1 MVPTHDPISV
11 NYDEYGTESEP
22 TVDDLNDPCVQYS
35 ALGSR
40 IPYVYVD
47 YTAKIIFEIKSK
59 EVFSLDV
66 FRRLCEV
73 DQIIDRVVK
82 TSSYKPPA
90 VLFKHSLN
98 LPLYSNCLTF
108 STPNRCDAINEKDIE
123 KLRSAVEECRNNS
136 THSMCSSPL
145 IQQVA
150 HYLLP
155 KDPVTHNNLVAV
167 ILKIPASL
175 GDAASHWFY
184 EAILLALQD
193 HFVGDVTLKG
203 AFFNVK
209 NMEFHHSLLNDA
221 KIAAVSALLV
231 LICFLLYSRSFLYTF
246 IISVIIFLS
255 MGIAFFVYTVV
266 LRIHFFP
273 PINLLA
279 LVLMIAVGA
288 DDAFLLLVYFSKY
301 KKTGEEPY
309 RPGDPYIPLYK
320 ERDRLVRAIRCSL
333 RHSLASMFVTSAT
346 TAIAFISNLTSDII
360 VLRCFGIFASLTVLA
375 NYCLVLFLLPSTM
388 VLTCSDHNRRLVPDI
403 QVASRLA
410 NILHKGRFIILL
422 LGIALTV
429 AGGVIVFVSPGF
441 PMPRYDPTKLLSSKH
456 PYEWYDNNEHLFDF
470 KWKRR
475 WHFMEN
481 YVIGV
486 DPLEDTRSLDPSKTF
501 DLDAYE
507 FSVDLATLKSVEP
520 EESVNA
526 SCVLEFAVDEVP
538 SSFPE
543 DFAVVPSDGPLFDKT
558 LNLIGYFIAVPTNI
572 TISLD
577 AKEVE
582 SVVRNIERNCGKLR
596 SILPDVAVMCLT
608 SSDMTRYYDIITTLS
623 SSTLFSVAISVVV
636 SLTVVVA
643 CTRRLLLSLLSVA
656 VICAVILWTTAA
668 LILSGW
674 ELSVVESTIIVL
686 TIGLSFDFTLHLAMA
701 LRDDN
706 EKDIRAK
713 ISSCL
718 SVAGKAC
725 LLGALTSVLCG
736 IPLLFANTAAF
747 AQVGSML
754 VTLGVASLFGATLV
768 FPAVVMVITGIRSK
782 SETVRL

>member
-1 MVPTHDPISV
+1 MRLRGFETRGTPLANARFTLDAIKRGSAKSVDILGAKFQRIISKRQAKVFKAADSGNNAVNSATTRDPFSKTDAVVSSTMVSTHDPINV

-22 TVDDLNDPCVQYS
+22 TVDDLSDPCVQYS

-73 DQIIDRVVK
+73 DRIIDRVVK

-98 LPLYSNCLTF
+98 LPL
-108 STPNRCDAINEKDIE
+108 IE

-155 KDPVTHNNLVAV
+155 KDPVTHNDLVAV
-167 ILKIPASL
+167 ILK
-175 GDAASHWFY
+175 
-184 EAILLALQD
+184 D
-193 HFVGDVTLKG
+193 HFVGDVALKG

-231 LICFLLYSRSFLYTF
+231 LTCFLLYSRSFLYTF

-255 MGIAFFVYTVV
+255 MGIAFFFYTVI

-360 VLRCFGIFASLTVLA
+360 VL
-375 NYCLVLFLLPSTM
+375 
-388 VLTCSDHNRRLVPDI
+388 
-403 QVASRLA
+403 
-410 NILHKGRFIILL
+410 
-422 LGIALTV
+422 
-429 AGGVIVFVSPGF
+429 
-441 PMPRYDPTKLLSSKH
+441 SKH

-486 DPLEDTRSLDPSKTF
+486 DPLE
-501 DLDAYE
+501 
-507 FSVDLATLKSVEP
+507 
-520 EESVNA
+520 
-526 SCVLEFAVDEVP
+526 
-538 SSFPE
+538 
-543 DFAVVPSDGPLFDKT
+543 
-558 LNLIGYFIAVPTNI
+558 YFIAVPTNI

-582 SVVRNIERNCGKLR
+582 SVVRNIERNCEKLK

-643 CTRRLLLSLLSVA
+643 CTRRLLLSLLCVA
-656 VICAVILWTTAA
+656 VICAIILWTTAA

-706 EKDIRAK
+706 EKDIKAK

-768 FPAVVMVITGIRSK
+768 FPAVVIVITGIRST
-782 SETVRL
+782 SETVRF